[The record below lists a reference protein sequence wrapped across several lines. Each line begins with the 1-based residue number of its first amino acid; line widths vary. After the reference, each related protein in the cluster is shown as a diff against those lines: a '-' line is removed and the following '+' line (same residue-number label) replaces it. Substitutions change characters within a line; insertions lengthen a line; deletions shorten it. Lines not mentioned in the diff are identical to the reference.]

1 MEEDA
6 DAFGVSFFGDI
17 AFFGGVMTK
26 FLGLHLDKKISALDE
41 EESELTHNILS
52 NLDLLLRMTNHL
64 SKRTMH
70 TLQNHLEKIQNKHDE
85 SPSYRSPSHP
95 QIQSALNIIWS
106 SS

>member
-1 MEEDA
+1 MKEDA

-26 FLGLHLDKKISALDE
+26 FLGLHLDKKISSLDE

-64 SKRTMH
+64 SKKTMH
-70 TLQNHLEKIQNKHDE
+70 TLQNHHQKIQNTTDE
-85 SPSYRSPSHP
+85 SRSYPSPSH
-95 QIQSALNIIWS
+95 QKIQSELNIILS